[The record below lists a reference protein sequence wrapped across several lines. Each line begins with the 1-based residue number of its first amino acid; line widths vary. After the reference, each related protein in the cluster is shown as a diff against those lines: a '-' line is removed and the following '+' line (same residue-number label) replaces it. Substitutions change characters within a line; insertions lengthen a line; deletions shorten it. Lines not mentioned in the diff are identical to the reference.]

1 MRVRERARK
10 RLGGVGLQRLGIS
23 GEDGKVAIRNIRKG
37 AMKDIK
43 KMEKAL
49 GKDAIKDAEDSV
61 AKSTKKFEGE
71 VDKLVAP
78 EGQGA
83 AVLIHYV
90 RAAARLARLPL
101 RPLPLRPL
109 P

>member
-1 MRVRERARK
+1 MILYLPGGASLEMGPTVNIALPLACAGLVSERGGLQAILPRSHVLGLDSDENSWADYPDVMSHVREH
-10 RLGGVGLQRLGIS
+10 
-23 GEDGKVAIRNIRKG
+23 
-37 AMKDIK
+37 
-43 KMEKAL
+43 
-49 GKDAIKDAEDSV
+49 
-61 AKSTKKFEGE
+61 
-71 VDKLVAP
+71 KLVAP